1 MKFMIFV
8 LLFTHSGL
16 AFSDTCIEMSKR
28 FFLDEMDAIIGENAP
43 PVKQRPALIAKLLS
57 QIKAEYPNEDPV
69 KCMSAGLD
77 KAQSEKNNQP
87 EKI

>member
-1 MKFMIFV
+1 MRLMIFV
-8 LLFTHSGL
+8 LLFTHSGQAL
-16 AFSDTCIEMSKR
+16 SDTCIEMSKR

-43 PVKQRPALIAKLLS
+43 HLKERPALISKLLS

-77 KAQSEKNNQP
+77 KAQSEKKNQT
-87 EKI
+87 ESI

>member
-1 MKFMIFV
+1 MIFV
-8 LLFTHSGL
+8 LLITHSGL

-28 FFLDEMDAIIGENAP
+28 FFLDEMDVIIGEDAP
-43 PVKQRPALIAKLLS
+43 PLKKRPALISKLLS

-69 KCMSAGLD
+69 KCISAGLD